1 MKYFGT
7 DGYRGKVND
16 TLTVINALKLGQ
28 GFGQLVLK
36 LQKSGY
42 VYVGQDPRLSSQML
56 VNALIAG
63 LNSVGVDVKLL
74 NVVTTPLLAYVTNK
88 DSCALGAIMVSASH
102 NPFFDNGLKCFNQYG
117 FKLDADSEEYIER
130 VILGEENI
138 VYPADEHIGR
148 VFSGNSSIDDYV
160 SDVCQYIG
168 ETFKYRVV
176 LDCANGSCYDLAIKL
191 FKRLGFDVVVMNNEP
206 NGININEHCG
216 STHLDSLK
224 SRVVLE
230 KADFGFAFDGD
241 GDRVLAVDE
250 YGREISGDHIL
261 YQMAKY
267 FGVEIVTTVMANY
280 GLVSKMRDTGY
291 ELDLCPVGDK
301 YVYEELVKRG
311 LMIGGEQSGHII
323 FRDFNQTGDGIFIA
337 LMIAK
342 MLKNS
347 GKKMADWYDE
357 LVIFPQLLVNQ
368 RVSNKEQ
375 ILSNADLID
384 LCKTIDK
391 ELLNQGRL
399 LVRASGTEPLIRVM
413 VEAKNQEVCKLYV
426 EQVVDL
432 IKKID
437 V

>member
-16 TLTVINALKLGQ
+16 NLTVINALKLGQ
-28 GFGQLVLK
+28 GFGQLILK
-36 LQKSGY
+36 LEKAGY

-56 VNALIAG
+56 VNALVAG

-88 DSCALGAIMVSASH
+88 DSNALGAIMVSASH
-102 NPFFDNGLKCFNQYG
+102 NPYFDNGLKCFNQYG
-117 FKLDADSEEYIER
+117 FKLDINSEQYIEKI
-130 VILGEENI
+130 ILGEEEI
-138 VYPADEHIGR
+138 LYPLDNQIGQI
-148 VFSGNSSIDDYV
+148 FDGSSAIDDYLN
-160 SDVCQYIG
+160 DVCCYID
-168 ETFKYRVV
+168 ETFNYRVV
-176 LDCANGSCYDLAIKL
+176 LDCANGACYDLAIKL
-191 FKRLGFDVVVMNNEP
+191 FKRLGFDVMAMNNEP
-206 NGININEHCG
+206 NGININNNCG

-224 SRVVLE
+224 ERVVLE

-267 FGVEIVTTVMANY
+267 FNTEIVTTVMANY
-280 GLVSKMRDTGY
+280 GLVSKMNNIGY
-291 ELDLCPVGDK
+291 KLDLCPVGDK

-337 LMIAK
+337 LMIVK

-347 GKKMADWYDE
+347 SKKMSDWFDE
-357 LVIFPQLLVNQ
+357 LEIYPQLLVNQ
-368 RVSNKEQ
+368 RVNNKEVV
-375 ILSNADLID
+375 LNNTDLIELIQKIDND
-384 LCKTIDK
+384 LV
-391 ELLNQGRL
+391 NQGRL

-426 EQVVDL
+426 DQVIDL